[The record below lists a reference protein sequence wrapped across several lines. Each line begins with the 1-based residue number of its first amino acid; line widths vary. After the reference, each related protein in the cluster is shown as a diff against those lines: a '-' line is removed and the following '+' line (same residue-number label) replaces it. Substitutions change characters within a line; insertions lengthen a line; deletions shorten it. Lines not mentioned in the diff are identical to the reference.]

1 MPKPS
6 RSRVTQ
12 MELFR
17 SPPKAP
23 ELPREVCQKTV
34 QLLARM
40 LREHARKAF
49 ASGGGRETG
58 NE

>member
-6 RSRVTQ
+6 RSRVAQ
-12 MELFR
+12 MELFQ

-23 ELPREVCQKTV
+23 KLPRELCQETV

-49 ASGGGRETG
+49 TSGGGRETG